1 MARPS
6 HEDRTEQPTPR
17 RREEARKEGQVA
29 RSADLNAALN
39 FIVCLMVL
47 ESAFSFSRQTVA
59 NFMVT
64 RIRALPSMDLSQ
76 AGAMGILTE
85 GMVTLLIAA
94 APVAL
99 GAMLVGFVANAAQ
112 VGFVFSPKL
121 LAPKFSRVDPI
132 GGFGRIFSREALVGL
147 LKSAAKAVAIG
158 YSGYIALRA
167 MAPKIMMTSYMAID
181 EGLITA
187 ADAGVYVAKR
197 MAVPLLVIGAIDY
210 AYQRIELE
218 RNLRMTKQEL
228 KEEIK
233 QQEGDPMVKSRI
245 RQRQRQMAMR
255 RMMEDI
261 KTADVV
267 IVNPTEYAVA
277 IKYDQEEMRAPTVVA
292 KGQRLIA
299 QRIREVAEDAGVPIV
314 SNPPVAQALFRSVEI
329 GQEIPPELYRAVA
342 EVLAFVYQLS
352 QKRR

>member
-1 MARPS
+1 MAKPS

-29 RSADLNAALN
+29 RSVDLNAALN
-39 FIVCLMVL
+39 FIVCLMIL

-64 RIRALPSMDLSQ
+64 RISALPGTDLSQ
-76 AGAMGILTE
+76 AGAMGLLTE
-85 GMVTLLIAA
+85 AMVTLLTAA

-112 VGFVFSPKL
+112 VGFVFSSKL
-121 LAPKFSRVDPI
+121 LTPKMSRVDPI
-132 GGFGRIFSREALVGL
+132 GGFGRIFSKEALVSL

-158 YSGYIALRA
+158 YSGYLALEA
-167 MAPKIMMTSYMAID
+167 MAPRIMMTSYMAID
-181 EGLITA
+181 EGLVTA

-197 MAVPLLVIGAIDY
+197 MAVPLLLVGAIDY

-218 RNLRMTKQEL
+218 RNLRMTKQEV

-233 QQEGDPMVKSRI
+233 QQEGDPIVKSRI
-245 RQRQRQMAMR
+245 RQRQRQIAMR
-255 RMMEDI
+255 RMMEDV

-267 IVNPTEYAVA
+267 VVNPTEYAVA

-299 QRIREVAEDAGVPIV
+299 QRIREVATEAGIPIV
-314 SNPPVAQALFRSVEI
+314 PNPPVAQALFKSVEI

-342 EVLAFVYQLS
+342 EVLAFVYRLS
-352 QKRR
+352 QNR